1 MAENLLLEYTE
12 GMDAASVGWGR
23 VDVNKLRELLMLH
36 TASESISGRTEYVAR
51 AQSSNLLFH
60 VLASMAQATNET
72 SVPGAL
78 TNPGDRLLIL
88 VGHDTN
94 LANISGALHL
104 SWLIDGR
111 MDDTPPGG
119 ALVLEMWKQ
128 RDSPSYSVRTFYTAQ
143 TLEQMRNATLLSL
156 ASPPAIAPVFIPG
169 CGQVDGSC
177 AWDAF
182 QQAVRTGIN
191 SAFVK

>member
-12 GMDAASVGWGR
+12 GMDAANVGWGR
-23 VDVNKLRELLMLH
+23 VDLNKLRGLMQLH
-36 TASESISGRTEYVAR
+36 TASEDISGRTEYIAR
-51 AQSSNLLFH
+51 VQASNLMFH
-60 VLASMAQATNET
+60 VLASMVQATEET

-78 TNPGDRLLIL
+78 TKPGDRLLVL

-104 SWLIDGR
+104 NWLIDGR

-119 ALVLEMWKQ
+119 ALVLEMWKE
-128 RDSPSYSVRTFYTAQ
+128 RGSTAYFVRTYYTAQ
-143 TLEQMRNATLLSL
+143 TLEQMRASSSLTL
-156 ASPPAIAPVFIPG
+156 ASPPAVAPVFIPS
-169 CGQVDGSC
+169 CGLPDGFC

-182 QQAVRTGIN
+182 QTAVRAGID
-191 SAFVK
+191 SKFVN